1 MKILKRLS
9 LIIFTF
15 IMSCFYINNV
25 EAASSTISVS
35 SNSSTVIVGST
46 VEIKINIKPSSGVSL
61 GSWEFDVIYDR
72 NYFSF
77 VSSNLEGSD
86 QAFCDAVS
94 DSKNKKGKTY
104 TLKLKAKKAGK
115 SKVLIKNAFVY
126 DYNGN
131 SINSISSN
139 SKTFTLKTQAEIN
152 ASKSNNNNLSS
163 LSISDHS
170 ISPKFS
176 SNTKSYSLTVP
187 NDVTSVKVNAKAS
200 HAKAKI
206 SGTGNRK
213 LEEGTNKLDITVT
226 AENGN
231 KKTYTINVTRKELD
245 PIKVSLD
252 GKEYTV
258 VRKSDKLD
266 APDGYKDIKVT
277 IEEKEVPGFTSE
289 ITDYTLVGLSDTDG
303 NINLYIYKDDS
314 YTLYKEY
321 KFNGV
326 TIYPKEP
333 RKLLKDL
340 KVSNIKIN
348 DTDVVSYE
356 LKDYPYKLIY
366 GMNVETGKDNWYS
379 YDEKEG
385 TFQIFAGVNEVGT
398 TVTKTKTDD
407 KFMILSIILGV
418 FTGIFF
424 LTTIIL
430 TIKNKKKTGIN
441 Y

>member
-1 MKILKRLS
+1 MKLLKKIS
-9 LIIFTF
+9 LIIFM
-15 IMSCFYINNV
+15 IMSFYIFSLDIYAINK
-25 EAASSTISVS
+25 ATISIKSNKTTAVVGETITFKIVIS
-35 SNSSTVIVGST
+35 SSA
-46 VEIKINIKPSSGVSL
+46 SL
-61 GSWEFDVIYDR
+61 GNWDFDIGYDSS
-72 NYFSF
+72 YFSF
-77 VSSNLEGSD
+77 VSSTLEGNTGSSLGLTKSGIKSYD
-86 QAFCDAVS
+86 
-94 DSKNKKGKTY
+94 Y
-104 TLKLKAKKAGK
+104 TLKLKAKKSGTTTVYIKEKPKVEGWDEKAMDVSVG
-115 SKVLIKNAFVY
+115 SKKL
-126 DYNGN
+126 
-131 SINSISSN
+131 
-139 SKTFTLKTQAEIN
+139 TLKTQEEIN
-152 ASKSNNNNLSS
+152 SSKSSNNNLSS
-163 LSISDHS
+163 LSISDYS

-200 HAKAKI
+200 HDKAKI

-245 PIKVSLD
+245 PIKVSID

-303 NINLYIYKDDS
+303 NINLYIYKDDN

-340 KVSNIKIN
+340 KTSHIKIN
-348 DTDVVSYE
+348 DTEVTSYE

-407 KFMILSIILGV
+407 KFMILSVILGV

-424 LTTIIL
+424 FTTIIL

>member
-1 MKILKRLS
+1 MKIFKRLS
-9 LIIFTF
+9 LFIFTF
-15 IMSCFYINNV
+15 IISCIYINDVN
-25 EAASSTISVS
+25 AASATISVS
-35 SNSSTVIVGST
+35 ANKSTVVVGETVTITYTLSSSTAIQGWDFTASYD
-46 VEIKINIKPSSGVSL
+46 SS
-61 GSWEFDVIYDR
+61 
-72 NYFSF
+72 YFSF
-77 VSSNLEGSD
+77 VSSNMEGST
-86 QAFCDAVS
+86 QAVNVATNS
-94 DSKNKKGKTY
+94 STKSKKY
-104 TLKLKAKKAGK
+104 TLKLKAKKSGSTTVGVK
-115 SKVLIKNAFVY
+115 SVQVV
-126 DYNGN
+126 D
-131 SINSISSN
+131 INEKAMSV
-139 SKTFTLKTQAEIN
+139 SKGSKKLTLKTQAEIN
-152 ASKSNNNNLSS
+152 ASKSSNNNLSS

-200 HAKAKI
+200 HAKATI

-340 KVSNIKIN
+340 KESNIKIN

-407 KFMILSIILGV
+407 KFMILSIILGI

-441 Y
+441 F